1 MWDRLFL
8 DARGMLTRT
17 DTYAPTE
24 RMRRFLRPRDR
35 HCRFPGCRMPARP
48 CDIDH
53 NHDHARGGPTD
64 VANLCCLC
72 RGHHGLKHPDQDDR
86 WRWTATP
93 HPGGVIEWTSPDG
106 RTYTDTPSP
115 RVQFA

>member
-35 HCRFPGCRMPARP
+35 HCQFPGCRMPARP

-64 VANLCCLC
+64 VANGTRYKTHLLRVAGVA
-72 RGHHGLKHPDQDDR
+72 RGSVVG
-86 WRWTATP
+86 
-93 HPGGVIEWTSPDG
+93 
-106 RTYTDTPSP
+106 
-115 RVQFA
+115 